1 HTPAVIDGG
10 EHVTQA
16 FSLLLLPLTLLDGR
30 RWHWQPH
37 AASPSFTISAHVF
50 WLGLRVQA
58 SIVYLEAAVA
68 KLGVEEWRDGTALY
82 YWVSDPVLGSGPWVS
97 TVVTP
102 LMDVP
107 FIVVIATW
115 GVIALELLL
124 AAALVASTSARR

>member
-1 HTPAVIDGG
+1 
-10 EHVTQA
+10 
-16 FSLLLLPLTLLDGR
+16 
-30 RWHWQPH
+30 
-37 AASPSFTISAHVF
+37 
-50 WLGLRVQA
+50 
-58 SIVYLEAAVA
+58 VA

-124 AAALVASTSARR
+124 AAALVASTSARRILLPIGLAFHVAIIFIHGITSFALVMCSVLILYLRSPAETFNWHRLQKEFST